1 MRCVVRAHHVHN
13 ASIQR
18 APERIDMVLFA
29 DWRIHL
35 CPAFEL
41 LICLWGHKG
50 GQPRSMRL
58 PDLTAGDLSKDAE
71 YLGLGTRNGAV
82 ALARIASLEKRIK
95 PDLVRA
101 FESPVTSIAFSQ
113 RGRWL
118 ATGAEGLR
126 IWTWE
131 D

>member
-1 MRCVVRAHHVHN
+1 MAREDMRMRVR
-13 ASIQR
+13 R
-18 APERIDMVLFA
+18 
-29 DWRIHL
+29 
-35 CPAFEL
+35 
-41 LICLWGHKG
+41 
-50 GQPRSMRL
+50 
-58 PDLTAGDLSKDAE
+58 
-71 YLGLGTRNGAV
+71 GLQGVGAV

-101 FESPVTSIAFSQ
+101 FESPVTSVAFSQ